1 MPASSAYWRIA
12 SARSFLHVQLHLV
25 KSTGTAIVISFFRH
39 LGGTAAQSIVLR
51 ALKSLETVSINDLLP
66 ALKHYIADSGMPT
79 EEFRKRP
86 VLNALLLHISRST
99 PCGCWR
105 AITRSAAGTIRQVFI
120 LPDHSVFESHEP
132 RQDRPKPST

>member
-39 LGGTAAQSIVLR
+39 LGGSAAQSIVLR

-66 ALKHYIADSGMPT
+66 ALKQYIADSGMTT

-86 VLNALLLHISRST
+86 VLNAQPASRLEVNSLQML
-99 PCGCWR
+99 
-105 AITRSAAGTIRQVFI
+105 AGNNPQRRWHDPPGVHPPGPF
-120 LPDHSVFESHEP
+120 SFRVA
-132 RQDRPKPST
+132 